1 MKYGLDSFKS
11 YMDMRFFIVP
21 PFLYGQFGIHNITQ
35 LVIGIHLDTQ
45 TSSIAHITETY
56 LKYIHI

>member
-1 MKYGLDSFKS
+1 
-11 YMDMRFFIVP
+11 MDMRFFIVP

-35 LVIGIHLDTQ
+35 LVIGVHLDTQ